1 MMPSGK
7 LIVFEGPDG
16 VGKSTLAAHL
26 STCLTQRGI
35 KNSNF
40 SFPGKVPG
48 TLGNVIYQ
56 LHHEPRKYG
65 LDSIHE
71 LSLQLLHLAAHV
83 ECITSQIQPALLRGE
98 WVILDRYWWS
108 MWVYGKA
115 SGLSTAILSHLVEI
129 ESSHWC
135 NENPTIFLIDRASLV
150 DSKTAKLRKEYRL
163 LDSQQT
169 VKSHPIENN
178 GTVKESLANILSVL
192 DIDKKKGQATEDS
205 QILLALP
212 SRRPQFSSLSPAKTT
227 AVFDTY
233 WRFAAERQEIFFK
246 RIHHA
251 SGPWT
256 DDPILKEF
264 KFTNTFRA
272 ADRVSQYL
280 IRNVIYKGDQAFE
293 EVFFRTILFKFFN
306 RIGTWELI
314 ERELGEISYADF
326 SIKSYDRVLSS
337 AMAKGLR
344 VYSAA
349 YIMPT
354 GGQRRPKHQMHLDLL
369 KRMMDEELPAQ
380 IESAKTMGQGFD
392 LLIGYPTIGN
402 FLAYQ
407 FITDLNYSANLS
419 FSEMEFTMPGP
430 GAMDGI
436 RKCFSD
442 LGGLSEPEIIKLMAE
457 RQHFEFDRLGLKFK
471 DLWGRP
477 LQLIDCQN
485 IFCEV
490 DKYSRVAHPEFAGK
504 TGRTRIKQRFN
515 PDLSMVEYWFP
526 PKWGLNTKIKGGKR
540 VQIV

>member
-1 MMPSGK
+1 MKPSSK
-7 LIVFEGPDG
+7 LIIFEGPDG

-26 STCLTQRGI
+26 SSYLTQRGF
-35 KNSNF
+35 KNSSF
-40 SFPGKVPG
+40 SFPGKMPG
-48 TLGNVIYQ
+48 TLGSVVYQ
-56 LHHEPRKYG
+56 LHHEPRIFG

-71 LSLQLLHLAAHV
+71 LSLQLLHLAAHI

-115 SGLSTAILSHLVEI
+115 SGISTAILSHLVEI
-129 ESSHWC
+129 EASHWRD
-135 NENPTIFLIDRASLV
+135 ESPTIFLVDKSSIA
-150 DSKTAKLRKEYRL
+150 DSKTETLRKEYRL
-163 LDSQQT
+163 LNSKQT
-169 VKSHPIENN
+169 IKSNAIDNN
-178 GTVKESLANILSVL
+178 GTIKESLAKILSVL
-192 DIDKKKGQATEDS
+192 NMDEKRVRASEDL
-205 QILLALP
+205 QISLTLP
-212 SRRPQFSSLSPAKTT
+212 NRRPAFSSLSPAKPT

-233 WRFAAERQEIFFK
+233 WRFAAERQEVFFR

-256 DDPILKEF
+256 DDHILKEF

-280 IRNVIYKGDQAFE
+280 IRNVIYKGDQTFE

-306 RIGTWELI
+306 RIGTWELL
-314 ERELGEISYADF
+314 ERELGDLSYSDF
-326 SIKSYDRVLSS
+326 SIKSYDRVLSA

-369 KRMMDEELPAQ
+369 KRMMEEELPAK
-380 IESAKTMGQGFD
+380 IKSAKSMGQGFD
-392 LLIGYPTIGN
+392 LLISYPTIGN

-430 GAMDGI
+430 GALDGI

-490 DKYSRVAHPEFAGK
+490 DKYSRVAHPEFTGK
-504 TGRTRIKQRFN
+504 TGRTRIKQKFN
-515 PDLSMVEYWFP
+515 PDLSTVEYWFP
-526 PKWGLNTKIKGGKR
+526 PKWGLNTKVKGGKR